1 MNEIIYEAIGII
13 AMLFVLA
20 SFLFTNEKKIRQI
33 NIIGAVI
40 FVVYGII
47 IGAHAV
53 YLLNGA
59 LIFIHIYKLLK
70 QKNAKEDTDES
81 DS

>member
-1 MNEIIYEAIGII
+1 MNEIIFEAIGIV

-33 NIIGAVI
+33 NIIGAII
-40 FVVYGII
+40 FVVYGVI

-59 LIFIHIYKLLK
+59 LILIHIYKLWK
-70 QKNAKEDTDES
+70 QRGTTEATNES